1 MWVLATAGH
10 VDHGKSTLVRALTGM
25 EPDRWAE
32 EHRRGM
38 TIDLGYAWTRVG
50 DEQVA
55 FVDVPGHQRFIA
67 NMLAGLG
74 PVTAI
79 LFVVA
84 ADEGWRQ
91 QSAEHL
97 AAIHALGLSHA
108 ILAVTKSDLADPA
121 PTMEQARREIGTSSL
136 GSIEAVA
143 VSAKTGAGLPELRAA
158 LARLAAEL
166 PPPVHTGPVRL
177 WIDRRFSVVGSGTVV
192 TGTLSSGRLAVND
205 EIEINSAGYR
215 IRGLHQAG
223 TAVTEAVA
231 VGRVAVN
238 IRGISTEEI
247 RRGDALL
254 TPGAWAPTA
263 TIDVRLDADADAV
276 GTEGMLHVGT
286 AAVAVRIRPL
296 HGRLARLRLHRPL
309 PLTPGDRAILRDPG
323 AQRVRAGVEVL
334 DSAPAKLTGRGA
346 AGRRAAEL
354 NAAPDPL
361 ASERRRRE
369 LLERLVTAVD
379 EHAHSHP
386 LAPGLPDEAARQT
399 LGLARLSELR
409 TLVDAA
415 GLVTD
420 RGRITRVG
428 TRPCLGGAEAGLVT
442 LEARLAGRPFAAP
455 EQGELHELGLGHREL
470 AAAVA
475 LGRLVALPDQVYLLP
490 DAPALAMR
498 ALSALVQPFTTSQAR
513 TQLGSSRRVVIPL
526 LEHLDSKG
534 WTERID
540 AGHRKVRR

>member
-32 EHRRGM
+32 ERRRGM

-97 AAIHALGLSHA
+97 AAIHALGLRHA
-108 ILAVTKSDLADPA
+108 VLAVTRSDLADPA
-121 PTMEQARREIGTSSL
+121 PTMEKARREIGASSL
-136 GSIEAVA
+136 GSIEGVA

-158 LARLAAEL
+158 LARLGAQL

-205 EIEINSAGYR
+205 EIEINAARYR
-215 IRGLHQAG
+215 IRGLHQTG
-223 TAVTEAVA
+223 IAVAEATA

-238 IRGISTEEI
+238 IRGISTEQI

-254 TPGAWAPTA
+254 TPGAWASTA
-263 TIDVRLDADADAV
+263 TIDVRLDAEADAV
-276 GTEGMLHVGT
+276 GTEGTLHVGT

-296 HGRLARLRLHRPL
+296 DGRLARLRLHRPL
-309 PLTPGDRAILRDPG
+309 PLAVGDRAILRDPG
-323 AQRVRAGVEVL
+323 AQLVRAGVEIL
-334 DSAPAKLTGRGA
+334 DSAPPQLTGRGA
-346 AGRRAAEL
+346 AGQRAAEL
-354 NAAPDPL
+354 VAVPDPS
-361 ASERRRRE
+361 ASERHRQQ
-369 LLERLVTAVD
+369 LLARLVTAVD
-379 EHAHSHP
+379 DHARSHP
-386 LAPGLPDEAARQT
+386 LAPGLPDETARQA
-399 LGLARLSELR
+399 LGLAHLSELR

-415 GLVTD
+415 GLVSN
-420 RGRITRVG
+420 RGRIAKAG
-428 TRPCLGGAEAGLVT
+428 TRPGLGGAEAGLLR
-442 LEARLAGRPFAAP
+442 LEARLAERPFAAP
-455 EQGELHELGLGHREL
+455 EQDELRELGLGHREL

-498 ALSALVQPFTTSQAR
+498 ALSTLVQPFTTSQAR
-513 TQLGSSRRVVIPL
+513 TQLGSTRRVVIPL